1 MSTVF
6 TFEIGLETKV
16 GLAPILDRKLE
27 LKRGKNKVNLQ
38 LLKKFPKKS
47 LKNTIN
53 VIE

>member
-6 TFEIGLETKV
+6 TFEIGLESKV
-16 GLAPILDRKLE
+16 GLAPILDIENWNLKEEKIKLI
-27 LKRGKNKVNLQ
+27 GIV
-38 LLKKFPKKS
+38 KKIPKKS